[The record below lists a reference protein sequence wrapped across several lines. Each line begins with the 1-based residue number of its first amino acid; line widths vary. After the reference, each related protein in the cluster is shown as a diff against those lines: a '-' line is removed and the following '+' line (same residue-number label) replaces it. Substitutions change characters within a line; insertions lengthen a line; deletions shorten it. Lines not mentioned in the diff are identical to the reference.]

1 MASGSRQTSPEKK
14 RTTQSQRTTA
24 ARSTASRGT
33 RTTSTRTTSKRKKKK
48 KINSAAFNE
57 AALFIALGVALI
69 LFISNFGLAGKV
81 GTFFA
86 ALQFGTFGVFAYI
99 FPIVLVLGTVIM
111 LRKGKNSGVARV
123 KFVAAFIGAMFVCS
137 FIEMIVGGYAKVEKL
152 SDYYNFVQPAK
163 KGGGIV
169 GGAVCS
175 FLTPAVGKVG
185 AYIIIIIFILIAIL
199 IISERSIIKSLTSGS
214 KKMLTSAKDDINE
227 YKEESEKKRALRQE
241 QREQKQQEEQQ
252 RRRFDKKVSG
262 VDFSIEIPREH
273 KRTDILGPKMP
284 ESENM
289 RTQAAGKLSDG
300 EVTEVFQN
308 DRYSENIIEIE
319 PKNAVNKDIE
329 GGLFNMS
336 RSDRGKKGKAKKET
350 ADNTAGAADDELFSR
365 KYSEPAAADE
375 HKGLDSDAPK
385 SNDNADYDNGYG
397 DDVYANT
404 DYDDAFKR
412 TDNDDASKRID
423 NDDTFEKD
431 DDGTFDVTDYG
442 DAYESSYDDARTG
455 SEVDDYT
462 YGEHL
467 QELPE
472 DDGMEQWQQESIDA
486 AGRAVLKDIR
496 DGVHTPAGNERKTQ
510 NTTMASEKAG
520 RNVPGVNGTEKT
532 AEQVDAEINEELRQ
546 SEELNEEIIE
556 KPYEFPPVE
565 LLHKGSASNTTSQ
578 KELRE
583 TAMKLQQTLANFGVR
598 VTVSDVS
605 CGPAVTR
612 YEIQPEQGVK
622 VSRIVSLADDI
633 KLNLAAADIRIE
645 APIPGK
651 AAVGIEVPN
660 KETSGVSLRELIES
674 KPFEESK
681 SPIAFGVGKDIAGQ
695 VVVADI
701 AKMPHVLIAG
711 ATGSGKSVCIN
722 TIIMSILYRAKPSEV
737 KLIMIDPKVVEL
749 SVYNG
754 IPHLMIPVVTDSK
767 KAAGALN
774 WAVAEMDDRYKKF
787 AQAGVRDL
795 KGYNAKVEQLKDIEA
810 ENKPAKLPQLVIII
824 DELADLMMIAK
835 NEVEDAIV
843 RLAQLARAAGIHL
856 VIATQRP
863 SVDVITGLIKAN
875 VPSRIAFAVS
885 SGVDSR
891 TILDMV
897 GAEKLL
903 GKGDMLFSPAGYPK
917 PARIQ
922 GAFVSDDEVSAVVD
936 FLKANCGED
945 GGYHDDVAQKINN
958 PAFAESQAFGN
969 EYDDYFAEAGR
980 YLIEKG
986 KGSVSIL
993 QRVYRI
999 GFNRAARIM
1008 DQLEEAGVMGPEEGT
1023 KPRKVLMTM
1032 EEFEELLKKL

>member
-1 MASGSRQTSPEKK
+1 MAAVKKNTTTRSSSKKK
-14 RTTQSQRTTA
+14 R
-24 ARSTASRGT
+24 
-33 RTTSTRTTSKRKKKK
+33 RKKKK
-48 KINSAAFNE
+48 VNSMAFRE
-57 AALFIALGVALI
+57 AALFIVIALALI
-69 LFISNFGLAGKV
+69 LFISNFGIAGRI
-81 GTFFA
+81 GTFLS
-86 ALQFGTFGVFAYI
+86 ALQFGTFGLLAYI
-99 FPIVLVLGTVIM
+99 FPVELVIGVILIM
-111 LRKGKNSGVARV
+111 SHAKNSGAARV
-123 KFVAAFIGAMFVCS
+123 KYVTAFVASLFICA
-137 FIEMIVGGYAKVEKL
+137 FIEMISGGYKTIAQMT
-152 SDYYNFVQPAK
+152 DYYNFTQPVK
-163 KGGGIV
+163 KGGGVI
-169 GGAVCS
+169 GGALCRL
-175 FLTPAVGKVG
+175 LTPAIGEVG
-185 AYIIIIIFILIAIL
+185 AYIIIVVFVIAAII
-199 IISERSIIKSLTSGS
+199 IISERSILGGLKNGS
-214 KKMLTSAKDDINE
+214 KKVITSARSDINE
-227 YKEESEKKRALRQE
+227 YREESEKKRALRE
-241 QREQKQQEEQQ
+241 EAREQEIL
-252 RRRFDKKVSG
+252 RHRRFDKKVSG
-262 VDFSIEIPREH
+262 VDFSIEIPREN
-273 KRTDILGPKMP
+273 KRTDILGPKPP
-284 ESENM
+284 EAENI
-289 RTQAAGKLSDG
+289 RRRDKNGIGAG
-300 EVTEVFQN
+300 EVKEVFQN
-308 DRYSENIIEIE
+308 EKYSENIIEISPENAQQGIVTETVLNRKSSVKEMPVAKE
-319 PKNAVNKDIE
+319 P
-329 GGLFNMS
+329 S
-336 RSDRGKKGKAKKET
+336 YT
-350 ADNTAGAADDELFSR
+350 
-365 KYSEPAAADE
+365 
-375 HKGLDSDAPK
+375 
-385 SNDNADYDNGYG
+385 GY
-397 DDVYANT
+397 
-404 DYDDAFKR
+404 
-412 TDNDDASKRID
+412 
-423 NDDTFEKD
+423 E
-431 DDGTFDVTDYG
+431 
-442 DAYESSYDDARTG
+442 
-455 SEVDDYT
+455 
-462 YGEHL
+462 

-472 DDGMEQWQQESIDA
+472 DDGMEQWSRQSAADA
-486 AGRAVLKDIR
+486 KLPKERVQKKSERADEDEINVN
-496 DGVHTPAGNERKTQ
+496 NEPV
-510 NTTMASEKAG
+510 AEKPQTATRRT
-520 RNVPGVNGTEKT
+520 RNAQPEKT
-532 AEQVDAEINEELRQ
+532 MEQVDAEIDEEVRQ
-546 SEELNEEIIE
+546 SEEKTVEIEEE
-556 KPYEFPPVE
+556 KYQFPPIE
-565 LLHKGSASNTTSQ
+565 LLQKGRSGSTASD
-578 KELRE
+578 KELHD
-583 TAMKLQQTLANFGVR
+583 TAMKLQQTLSNFGVR

-633 KLNLAAADIRIE
+633 KLNLAASDIRIE

-660 KETSGVSLRELIES
+660 RETSGVCLREIIES
-674 KPFEESK
+674 RQFAESK

-737 KLIMIDPKVVEL
+737 KMVMIDPKVVEL

-795 KGYNAKVEQLKDIEA
+795 KGYNAKVEQIKDIED
-810 ENKPAKLPQLVIII
+810 ENKPTKLPQLVIII
-824 DELADLMMIAK
+824 DELADLMMVSK

-903 GKGDMLFSPAGYPK
+903 GKGDMLFAPAGYPK
-917 PARIQ
+917 PARVQ
-922 GAFVSDDEVSAVVD
+922 GAFVSDNEVGAVVE
-936 FLKANCGED
+936 FLKANCGET
-945 GGYHDDVAQKINN
+945 GGYHEDVAQKINN

-969 EYDDYFAEAGR
+969 DYDDYFAEAGR

-1032 EEFEELLKKL
+1032 EEFEELLQNM